1 MEEEEEEEEEDGI
14 VKDHHHHL
22 EGDFEALWK
31 KRGGEK
37 STNALPFVRYIFA
50 SIRVLA
56 NPSPKRIMRR
66 KWEGEEE
73 WGENEKEQQHSQ
85 TRMEKSGRR
94 KWRLRAS
101 YEDHGMGDEGG
112 APKEACRKQA
122 NYMGEGREKSA
133 TEKRGASFSFPP

>member
-1 MEEEEEEEEEDGI
+1 
-14 VKDHHHHL
+14 
-22 EGDFEALWK
+22 
-31 KRGGEK
+31 
-37 STNALPFVRYIFA
+37 
-50 SIRVLA
+50 
-56 NPSPKRIMRR
+56 MRR

-101 YEDHGMGDEGG
+101 YEDHGMGDEG

-133 TEKRGASFSFPP
+133 TEKRGASFSSMTRVGKLLLFLLVSPPMSDKLLFATLPPPLDALLMGS